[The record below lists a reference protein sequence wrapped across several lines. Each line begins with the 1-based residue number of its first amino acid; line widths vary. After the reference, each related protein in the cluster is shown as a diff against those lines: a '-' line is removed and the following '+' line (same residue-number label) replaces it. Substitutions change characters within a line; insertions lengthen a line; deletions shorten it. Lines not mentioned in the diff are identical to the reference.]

1 MFYLV
6 NTHKPGVQ
14 DLNALYYFVQVVDH
28 GGFAPA
34 GRALGMP
41 KSKLSR
47 RIALLEEELGVR
59 LIQRSTRHFSVTEL
73 GKTYYTHCKAML
85 VEAEAA
91 AEAIAITRGEPR
103 GVVRVS
109 CPVALLDA
117 RVGSMIADFMREQ
130 PRVEVHLDATNRRVD
145 VVSEALD
152 VAIRVRPPPLED
164 SDLVM
169 RVLGERSQCLV
180 ASPRLLE
187 QFGTPAVPADLPGLP
202 SLDLGVP
209 QNEHVWHLRGPNDA
223 QASIRHR
230 PRLITRG
237 MLTLREAALAGVG
250 IVQLPTMMIKDH
262 FARGELVQLVP
273 QWAPRP
279 EIIHAVFASRRGLL
293 PSVRAL
299 IDFLIDR
306 FKRLDED

>member
-1 MFYLV
+1 M
-6 NTHKPGVQ
+6 
-14 DLNALYYFVQVVDH
+14 
-28 GGFAPA
+28 
-34 GRALGMP
+34 
-41 KSKLSR
+41 
-47 RIALLEEELGVR
+47 R

-73 GKTYYTHCKAML
+73 GRTYYTHCKAML

-103 GVVRVS
+103 GIVRMT

-117 RVGSMIADFMREQ
+117 RVGGMMAEFMREH

-145 VVSEALD
+145 VVSEAVD

-187 QFGTPAVPADLPGLP
+187 QFGIPAVPADLPRLP
-202 SLDLGVP
+202 SLDLGMP
-209 QNEHVWHLRGPNDA
+209 QGEHVWRLRGPDDA
-223 QASIRHR
+223 EASIRHK

-250 IVQLPTMMIKDH
+250 IVQLPTMMINDYFGAASSCSSCRNGH
-262 FARGELVQLVP
+262 R
-273 QWAPRP
+273 APRSSTRCSP
-279 EIIHAVFASRRGLL
+279 RAVACCPRCAR
-293 PSVRAL
+293 
-299 IDFLIDR
+299 
-306 FKRLDED
+306 